1 MVEILSF
8 LLVVLF
14 VAGLFYINTKLD
26 RAIEARMGTP
36 LERGEVAFPS
46 FARTQDPEGTLHAE
60 LADLLALRPDL
71 KNTFAQ
77 GGLTG
82 GGNVVGA
89 GERWRWA
96 ACRQKNVYAAALMA
110 ALCRLCPDGLPDGE
124 ADFWQQGFL
133 DLLDE
138 GEGHFLLGLSY
149 LRLYEPFH
157 EEYASVAE
165 EAWLQAVVHF
175 RRSAAA
181 GHREGIDAALLM
193 ADIGHDLPFTPPAKL
208 PEPLP
213 SCSKKNGGNAEAMY
227 WRYRAAEAGSIA
239 ASILGVQYLKQSR
252 PDKARAERWLRQAME
267 HGDYMAA
274 RILFDNY
281 RSGKFPDETEKN
293 AALCMIFF
301 ICQCGLLEFK
311 RDITDEELVS
321 AEEELELDAHVRQ
334 LIATHKTEGREL
346 HARIMQGV
354 HAKFEDAD
362 KQLEHQLAQAREKLP
377 ALCRKAEERQRELLS
392 AGAGGAASAPCE
404 TPPQDTGKPRPAAP
418 ARNSAGPLA
427 GKPASRQ
434 PARKA
439 EPRRSFARPDKR

>member
-1 MVEILSF
+1 MVEVLSF
-8 LLVVLF
+8 LIFLIF
-14 VAGLFYINTKLD
+14 VGGLFYIKTKFD
-26 RAIEARMGTP
+26 RTIEAKMETP
-36 LERGEVAFPS
+36 LERGEVAFPP
-46 FARTQDPEGTLHAE
+46 FAHTQDPDGNLHAK
-60 LADLLALRPDL
+60 LADLLELRPEL
-71 KNTFAQ
+71 ETTFMQ

-96 ACRQKNVYAAALMA
+96 ACRQKNIYAVPLTA

-124 ADFWQQGFL
+124 ADFWQKGVL
-133 DLLDE
+133 DLFDE

-149 LRLYEPFH
+149 LRLYKPFH
-157 EEYASVAE
+157 EDHANVAQ
-165 EAWLQAVVHF
+165 EAWRQAVVHF

-181 GHREGIDAALLM
+181 GYRKGIDAALLM
-193 ADIGHDLPFTPPAKL
+193 AEIGHDLPFTPPAEL

-213 SCSKKNGGNAEAMY
+213 VVDEEEDGNAEVMY
-227 WRYRAAEAGSIA
+227 WSYRAAEAGSIGA
-239 ASILGVQYLKQSR
+239 NVLGVQYLKQPP
-252 PDKARAERWLRQAME
+252 PDMARAEYWLRQAME
-267 HGDYMAA
+267 RGDYMAA

-281 RSGKFPDETEKN
+281 QNGNFPDETEKN

-301 ICQCGLLEFK
+301 IYQYGLLELK
-311 RDITDEELVS
+311 RDITDEELAN
-321 AEEELELDAHVRQ
+321 AEDDLELDAHVRR

-362 KQLEHQLAQAREKLP
+362 KQLEHQLEQAREKLP

-392 AGAGGAASAPCE
+392 TGAGNAASAPCE
-404 TPPQDTGKPRPAAP
+404 TTPQDTRKPRPAAP
-418 ARNSAGPLA
+418 ARDSAGPLN
-427 GKPASRQ
+427 GKA
-434 PARKA
+434 ARKA